1 MKKILF
7 IVAILIQCIFAVNC
21 FSDEDYVIG
30 DGDGLSISVWGES
43 QLNVQVTVRPD
54 GKITMPAI
62 GDVTASGYTPKRL
75 SETLNEKMQDFVKK
89 PIVTVSVMQI
99 TNNKIYV
106 LGGGVLPAGANTNE
120 GMPAGS
126 SKSQMLSVM
135 YSGVYNLP
143 GRTTLLK
150 FLSGVN
156 MLANADLEQAYILRG
171 GKKIDVDFYDLF
183 IKADISKDIPLK
195 AEDIIYLPSN
205 EHNKIY
211 VMGAVSTPKM
221 VAYRKGIRIL
231 DIILDAGGFS
241 KFASENNVLVL
252 RKQGDKDSMKEIVVK
267 AKNLM
272 KDGDLSQNIPMMPG
286 DFVIVKESIF

>member
-1 MKKILF
+1 MKKSLF
-7 IVAILIQCIFAVNC
+7 IIAIFIQCIFAVNC

-106 LGGGVLPAGANTNE
+106 LGGGVLPGGANTNE

-211 VMGAVSTPKM
+211 VMGAVGTPKM

>member
-1 MKKILF
+1 MKKSLF
-7 IVAILIQCIFAVNC
+7 IIAILIQCIFAVNC

>member
-1 MKKILF
+1 MKKSLF
-7 IVAILIQCIFAVNC
+7 IIAILIQCIFAVNC

-211 VMGAVSTPKM
+211 VMGAVGTPKM

-252 RKQGDKDSMKEIVVK
+252 RKQGDNDSMKEIVVK